1 MYDYDIGKRFS
12 EKNAKWYECYLEDSL
27 YKSDSVGAGA
37 NTGSGAKGGRKLKG
51 FYDELCRHIFDI
63 NLNLLEQIGD
73 FPITYNE
80 RSNSATIA
88 MALSRLTPYV
98 ISEYGVDCRGV
109 DLREDKSQNQKQRRT
124 IDFWCATQGANGL
137 DIWIESKH
145 LWLNV
150 GKNTRKARW
159 GFNSSCIERIK
170 EAITQVKNIGQLQQA
185 GKLADYDSFKLALFS
200 INVYCAKEQA
210 PDMSELDSIP
220 YEVAEMIQNVANDK
234 MGVRL
239 QGVLC
244 SALDLR
250 PSIDT
255 PKETIYH
262 LYEKEYLPFV
272 LLCGVVI

>member
-1 MYDYDIGKRFS
+1 MYEYDIHKRFS
-12 EKNAKWYECYLEDSL
+12 EKNARWYECYLEDSL
-27 YKSDSVGAGA
+27 YKSDSVNAGA
-37 NTGSGAKGGRKLKG
+37 NTGSGAKGGRKLKS

-80 RSNSATIA
+80 RSNSAAIA

-98 ISEYGVDCRGV
+98 MSEYGVDCKGV
-109 DLREDKSQNQKQRRT
+109 DLREDESQNKKHRRT
-124 IDFWCATQGANGL
+124 IDFWCATEDNRF

-150 GKNTRKARW
+150 GKRARW
-159 GFNSSCIERIK
+159 EFNSSCIERIK
-170 EAITQVKNIGQLQQA
+170 EAITQVRDIGQLQQA

-210 PDMSELDSIP
+210 PDMNELDSIP
-220 YEVAEMIQNVANDK
+220 YEVAEMIQNVANDE
-234 MGVRL
+234 MGVRP

-255 PKETIYH
+255 PKENTYH

-272 LLCGVVI
+272 LLCGVVL

>member
-1 MYDYDIGKRFS
+1 MYEYDIHKRFS
-12 EKNAKWYECYLEDSL
+12 EKNARWYECYLEDSL
-27 YKSDSVGAGA
+27 YKSDSVNAGA
-37 NTGSGAKGGRKLKG
+37 NTGSGAKGGRKLKS

-98 ISEYGVDCRGV
+98 MSEYGVDCRGV
-109 DLREDKSQNQKQRRT
+109 DLREEESQNQKQRRT
-124 IDFWCATQGANGL
+124 IDFWCATQGNNGL

-159 GFNSSCIERIK
+159 EFSSSCIERIK
-170 EAITQVKNIGQLQQA
+170 EAIKQVRDIGQLQQA
-185 GKLADYDSFKLALFS
+185 GKLAHYDSFKLALFS
-200 INVYCAKEQA
+200 INVYCAREQA

-220 YEVAEMIQNVANDK
+220 YEVAEMIQNVAK
-234 MGVRL
+234 QMGVRP

>member
-1 MYDYDIGKRFS
+1 MYDYDIQKRFS
-12 EKNAKWYECYLEDSL
+12 EKNARWYECYLEDSL

-37 NTGSGAKGGRKLKG
+37 NTGSGAKGGRKLKS

-88 MALSRLTPYV
+88 MALSCLTPYV

-109 DLREDKSQNQKQRRT
+109 DLREDESQNQKQRRT
-124 IDFWCATQGANGL
+124 IDFWCATEGNNGL

-159 GFNSSCIERIK
+159 EFSSSCIERIK
-170 EAITQVKNIGQLQQA
+170 EAITQVRDIERLKQA
-185 GKLADYDSFKLALFS
+185 GRVGDYDDFKLALFS

-210 PDMSELDSIP
+210 PDMQELDSIP
-220 YEVAEMIQNVANDK
+220 YVVAEMIQNVAK
-234 MGVRL
+234 QMGVRP

>member
-1 MYDYDIGKRFS
+1 MYNYDIHKRFS
-12 EKNAKWYECYLEDSL
+12 EKNARWYECYLEDSL

-37 NTGSGAKGGRKLKG
+37 NTGSGAKGGRKLKS

-63 NLNLLEQIGD
+63 NLNLLEQKQIGD

-80 RSNSATIA
+80 RSNSAAIA

-98 ISEYGVDCRGV
+98 MSEYGVDCKGV
-109 DLREDKSQNQKQRRT
+109 DLREDESQNEKQRRT
-124 IDFWCATQGANGL
+124 IDFWCATEGANGF
-137 DIWIESKH
+137 DMWIESKH

-150 GKNTRKARW
+150 GKRARW
-159 GFNSSCIERIK
+159 EFDSKCIERIK
-170 EAITQVKNIGQLQQA
+170 KAVTQVRDIEQLQ
-185 GKLADYDSFKLALFS
+185 LAERVGDYDDFKLALFS
-200 INVYCAKEQA
+200 INIYCAKEQA

-220 YEVAEMIQNVANDK
+220 YVVAEMIQSVANE
-234 MGVRL
+234 MGISP

-250 PSIDT
+250 PSIKTD
-255 PKETIYH
+255 KENTYH

-272 LLCGVVI
+272 LLCGVVL

>member
-1 MYDYDIGKRFS
+1 MYEYDIHKRFS
-12 EKNAKWYECYLEDSL
+12 EKNARWYECYLEDSL
-27 YKSDSVGAGA
+27 YKSDSVGVGA
-37 NTGSGAKGGRKLKG
+37 NTGSGAKGGRKLKS

-80 RSNSATIA
+80 RSNSAAIA
-88 MALSRLTPYV
+88 MALSCLTPYV
-98 ISEYGVDCRGV
+98 ISEYGVDCKGV
-109 DLREDKSQNQKQRRT
+109 DLREDESQNEKQRRT
-124 IDFWCATQGANGL
+124 IDFWCATEGANGF

-150 GKNTRKARW
+150 GKRAKW
-159 GFNSSCIERIK
+159 EFSSSCIGRIK
-170 EAITQVKNIGQLQQA
+170 EAITQVRDIGQLQQA

-220 YEVAEMIQNVANDK
+220 YEVAEMIQNVAK
-234 MGVRL
+234 QMGASP

-255 PKETIYH
+255 PKENTYH

-272 LLCGVVI
+272 LLCGVVL

>member
-1 MYDYDIGKRFS
+1 MYDYDIQKRFS
-12 EKNAKWYECYLEDSL
+12 EKNARWYECYLEDSL

-37 NTGSGAKGGRKLKG
+37 NTGSGAKGGRKLKS

-98 ISEYGVDCRGV
+98 MSEYGVDCRGV

-124 IDFWCATQGANGL
+124 IDFWCATQGNNGL

-159 GFNSSCIERIK
+159 EFSSSCIERIK
-170 EAITQVKNIGQLQQA
+170 EAITQVRDIGQLQQA

-220 YEVAEMIQNVANDK
+220 YEVAEMIQNVAK
-234 MGVRL
+234 QMGVRP

>member
-1 MYDYDIGKRFS
+1 MYDYNINKRFS
-12 EKNAKWYECYLEDSL
+12 EKNARWYECYLEDSL

-124 IDFWCATQGANGL
+124 IDFWCATQGNNGF

-159 GFNSSCIERIK
+159 EFNSSCIERIK
-170 EAITQVKNIGQLQQA
+170 EAITQVRDIGQLQQA

-220 YEVAEMIQNVANDK
+220 YVVAEMIQNVAK
-234 MGVRL
+234 QMGIRP

>member
-1 MYDYDIGKRFS
+1 MYNYDIDKRFS
-12 EKNAKWYECYLEDSL
+12 EKNARWYECYLEDSL
-27 YKSDSVGAGA
+27 YKSDSVNAGA

-80 RSNSATIA
+80 RSNSAAIA
-88 MALSRLTPYV
+88 MALSCLTPYV

-109 DLREDKSQNQKQRRT
+109 DLRDDEIQNDKQRRT
-124 IDFWCATQGANGL
+124 IDFWCATEGANGF
-137 DIWIESKH
+137 DMWIESKH

-150 GKNTRKARW
+150 GKRARW
-159 GFNSSCIERIK
+159 EFSSSCIKRIK
-170 EAITQVKNIGQLQQA
+170 EAITQVRDIGQLQQA

-200 INVYCAKEQA
+200 INVYCTKEQA
-210 PDMSELDSIP
+210 PDMSDLDSIP
-220 YEVAEMIQNVANDK
+220 YEVAEMIQNVANDE
-234 MGVRL
+234 MGVRP

-250 PSIDT
+250 PSINT
-255 PKETIYH
+255 PKENVYH
-262 LYEKEYLPFV
+262 LYEKEYLPFILLGAVV
-272 LLCGVVI
+272 LP

>member
-1 MYDYDIGKRFS
+1 MYEYDIHKRFS
-12 EKNAKWYECYLEDSL
+12 EKNARWYECYLEDSL
-27 YKSDSVGAGA
+27 YKSDSVNAGA
-37 NTGSGAKGGRKLKG
+37 NTGSGAKGGRKLKS

-80 RSNSATIA
+80 RSNSAAIA
-88 MALSRLTPYV
+88 MALSCLTPYV
-98 ISEYGVDCRGV
+98 MSEYGVDCKGV
-109 DLREDKSQNQKQRRT
+109 DLREDESQNKKHRRT
-124 IDFWCATQGANGL
+124 IDFWCATEDNRF

-150 GKNTRKARW
+150 GKRARW
-159 GFNSSCIERIK
+159 EFSSSCIERIK
-170 EAITQVKNIGQLQQA
+170 EAITQVRDIGQLQQA

-210 PDMSELDSIP
+210 PDMNELDSIP
-220 YEVAEMIQNVANDK
+220 YEVAEMIQNVANDE
-234 MGVRL
+234 MGVRP

-250 PSIDT
+250 PSINT
-255 PKETIYH
+255 PKEKIYH

-272 LLCGVVI
+272 LLCGVVL

>member
-1 MYDYDIGKRFS
+1 MYDYDIHKRFS
-12 EKNAKWYECYLEDSL
+12 EKNARWYECYLEDSL

-37 NTGSGAKGGRKLKG
+37 NTGSGAKGGRKLKS
-51 FYDELCRHIFDI
+51 FYDEFCRHIFDI

-80 RSNSATIA
+80 RSNSAAIA

-98 ISEYGVDCRGV
+98 ISEYGVDCKGV
-109 DLREDKSQNQKQRRT
+109 DLREDESQNEKQRRT
-124 IDFWCATQGANGL
+124 IDFWCATEGNNGL

-150 GKNTRKARW
+150 GKRAKRAFDYHCTK
-159 GFNSSCIERIK
+159 RIK
-170 EAITQVKNIGQLQQA
+170 DAIAQVRDITQLKQA
-185 GKLADYDSFKLALFS
+185 GRLENYNDFKLALFS
-200 INVYCAKEQA
+200 INVFCMKSES
-210 PDMSELDSIP
+210 PDMNELDSIP
-220 YEVAEMIQNVANDK
+220 YEVAEMIQNVANE
-234 MGVRL
+234 MGVSP

-250 PSIDT
+250 PSINT
-255 PKETIYH
+255 PKENVYQ

-272 LLCGVVI
+272 LLCGVVV